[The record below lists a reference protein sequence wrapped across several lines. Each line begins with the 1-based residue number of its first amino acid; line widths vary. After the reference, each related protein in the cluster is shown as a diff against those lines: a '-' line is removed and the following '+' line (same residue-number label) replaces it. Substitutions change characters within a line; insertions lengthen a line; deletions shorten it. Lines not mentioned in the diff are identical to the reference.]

1 MALKKIII
9 EVEEGQTRC
18 LECPY
23 SICRDAFIDCEKYN
37 LSTMRILKIE
47 NQ

>member
-18 LECPY
+18 PDCPY
-23 SICRDAFIDCEKYN
+23 NICRHAIVVDCEKYD
-37 LSTMRILKIE
+37 LSTMRILRIE
-47 NQ
+47 D